1 MSVRSRSQL
10 SYILTISHIIAADVD
25 RQQARLRYPIGSL
38 SVVSRHSGIN
48 FEKYGAA
55 ALMMRLPY
63 LRTALKEALKT
74 DGRIGDLCAAYGEA
88 VLLRDRLRRKRFCDA
103 QLLDRIEVRCLEL
116 EANVAFHLVEA
127 PRMNP
132 GFEIL
137 G

>member
-1 MSVRSRSQL
+1 M
-10 SYILTISHIIAADVD
+10 T
-25 RQQARLRYPIGSL
+25 
-38 SVVSRHSGIN
+38 RHSDIN

-63 LRTALKEALKT
+63 LRAALKEALKT

-88 VLLRDRLRRKRFCDA
+88 VVLRDRLRRKRFCDA
-103 QLLDRIEVRCLEL
+103 QLLARAEDHCLRL

-127 PRMNP
+127 PRMNLD
-132 GFEIL
+132 FEIL